1 MPPPVLRDTRPSFLV
16 AGAPVPGLSSDLIRL
31 EIVEDLDG
39 MCRAEA
45 GFVNWGTV
53 SGRPGFLHFGPQS
66 PLDLGAT
73 LEIRVNTSTLF
84 KGRISAVEGEFPAGS
99 AAPSLVVLAED
110 RLQDL
115 RMTRRTR
122 AFERKTDQQIL
133 DKIVTDHGLT
143 LEGQLDG
150 PAHASVGQLNQSD
163 LAFLRDRARRAGLDL
178 WLEGTTLKV
187 SAKREPQAEVPA
199 LAYGA
204 ELQGFRV
211 VADLAEQAS
220 TVLVSGWDAR
230 RAEAIEGKATV
241 ELVRPE
247 LGRGERSGPG
257 LLEERLGARVSAVV
271 HTLPCAAAE
280 AKAEAEAR
288 MLQLARRFVRGS
300 GSTDRVLAVRVG
312 RSVEL
317 NGLGPRFSGR
327 YAVVATRIRFDGA
340 EGLRAEFT
348 VERPGFGS
356 PA

>member
-1 MPPPVLRDTRPSFLV
+1 MAAPVLRDTRPSFLI

-31 EIVEDLDG
+31 EIAEDVDG
-39 MCRAEA
+39 MCRVEA
-45 GFVNWGTV
+45 CFVNWGTI

-66 PLDLGAT
+66 PLDLGAA
-73 LEIRVNTSTLF
+73 LEIRVSATPLF
-84 KGRISAVEGEFPAGS
+84 KGRISAIEGEFPSGS
-99 AAPSLVVLAED
+99 GAPSLTVLAED

-115 RMTRRTR
+115 RMTRRSR
-122 AFERKTDQQIL
+122 VFERKTDQQIL
-133 DKIVTDHGLT
+133 DKIVSDHGLT
-143 LEGQLDG
+143 LEGQLEG

-163 LAFLRDRARRAGLDL
+163 LAFLRDRARRVGFDL

-187 SAKREPQAEVPA
+187 SAKRAPQASVLA

-211 VADLAEQAS
+211 VADLAEQAT
-220 TVLVSGWDAR
+220 TVLVSGWDPR
-230 RAEAIEGKATV
+230 RAEAVEGKATV
-241 ELVRPE
+241 ERVRPE

-257 LLEERLGARVSAVV
+257 MLEERIGARVTSVV
-271 HTLPCAAAE
+271 HTLPCEVAE

-288 MLQLARRFVRGS
+288 MLHLARRFVRGS
-300 GSTDRVLAVRVG
+300 GVTDRVLAVRVG
-312 RSVEL
+312 RSVDL

-327 YAVVATRIRFDGA
+327 YAVVATRMIFDGA